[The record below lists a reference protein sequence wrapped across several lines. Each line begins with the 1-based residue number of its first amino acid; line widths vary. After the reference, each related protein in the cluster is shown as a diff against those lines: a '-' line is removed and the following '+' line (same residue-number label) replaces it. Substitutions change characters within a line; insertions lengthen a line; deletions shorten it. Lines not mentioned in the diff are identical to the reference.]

1 MTIQKDAEGN
11 EKKFLHEF
19 ADFSHKR
26 VIEIGCGEGR
36 LTWQYASRVDSFAGS
51 PLRSDTLPSLIVGLD
66 SDHDA
71 LRVASID
78 APHDRKHKIHFVQS
92 EAEHLPFSKETF
104 DIAILAWS
112 L

>member
-1 MTIQKDAEGN
+1 MTQQTDIEGN
-11 EKKFLHEF
+11 EKKHLHEF
-19 ADFSHKR
+19 ADFTKR
-26 VIEIGCGEGR
+26 RVLEIGCGEGR
-36 LTWQYASRVDSFAGS
+36 LTRQYALAS
-51 PLRSDTLPSLIVGLD
+51 SLTVGLD
-66 SDHDA
+66 TDHDA

-78 APHDRKHKIHFVQS
+78 SPHDRKHQIHFVGA